1 MEDVRGA
8 TAQHPRAVDG
18 RVPGKRGRATRQRLL
33 DEAGALL
40 SEVSFSDLKVVD
52 ISRAAGTSPATF
64 YQYFAD
70 VDSAVLSLIEEMVDN
85 GSDEL
90 RSLVSEPDWEHAEAA
105 AGLAEGFLTYFD
117 RHAAMLRV
125 MDLATTEGDERFRAL
140 RIRLLNGVFLALRD
154 LADRA
159 EADGRLAAGIAPGA
173 AAGILTT
180 MLAHVSAH
188 QPGFASWGVERDALA
203 ETMATLIGWTVGSTN
218 STPDNLAK

>member
-1 MEDVRGA
+1 MEDLG
-8 TAQHPRAVDG
+8 TAPARHPRAVDG

-33 DEAGALL
+33 DEAESLL
-40 SEVSFSDLKVVD
+40 QTVSFRDVRVVD

-70 VDSAVLSLIEEMVDN
+70 VDAAVLALIEEMVDQ

-90 RSLVSEPDWEHAEAA
+90 RALVSDADWTDAEAA
-105 AGLAEGFLTYFD
+105 VGLADGFLTYFD

-125 MDLATTEGDERFRAL
+125 VDLATTEGDERFRAL
-140 RIRLLNGVFLALRD
+140 RIRLLNGVFLALHE
-154 LADRA
+154 LADEAGA
-159 EADGRLAAGIAPGA
+159 EGRLAEGVAPGA
-173 AAGILTT
+173 AASILTT

-203 ETMATLIGWTVGSTN
+203 ETMAALIDWTVGARS
-218 STPDNLAK
+218 PRDPGE